1 VTLFV
6 DSSVWFAAV
15 YARDT
20 HHEPAKRI
28 LREQPTLITS
38 DHILVETWL
47 LLKSRFSRQA
57 AEGFCERVMSGW
69 CRIEIATRDDLQA
82 AESVRHAFPDQRFSL
97 VDRTS
102 FIIMERLGVSRVA
115 SFDDDFVIYR
125 FGPDRRQ
132 AFEVLR

>member
-1 VTLFV
+1 MTVFG

-15 YARDT
+15 FAKDARHALAKT
-20 HHEPAKRI
+20 ILVKEPA
-28 LREQPTLITS
+28 LVTT
-38 DHILVETWL
+38 DHIIVETWL
-47 LLKSRFSRQA
+47 LLKNRFNQA
-57 AEGFCERVMSGW
+57 AAEEFCQRILGGW
-69 CRIEIATRDDLQA
+69 CRIEIATLEDLQA
-82 AESVRHAFPDQRFSL
+82 AESIRDAFRDQSFSL

-102 FIIMERLGVSRVA
+102 FVVMQRLGINRAA

>member
-1 VTLFV
+1 VTAFV

-15 YARDT
+15 FAKDAR
-20 HHEPAKRI
+20 HALAKAI
-28 LREQPTLITS
+28 LARERTLVTT
-38 DHILVETWL
+38 DHIIVETWL
-47 LLKSRFSRQA
+47 LLKNRFNQTR
-57 AEGFCERVMSGW
+57 AEEFYRRILGGW
-69 CRIEIATRDDLQA
+69 CRIEIATLEDLHA
-82 AESVRHAFPDQRFSL
+82 AESIRYAFRDQSFSL

-102 FIIMERLGVSRVA
+102 FVVMERLGITRAA